1 MCFMPTHS
9 SLPVRPKTPTT
20 DSEEVYLK
28 LIRVTESLSAGV
40 SDVLKAF
47 DLTQTQ
53 YNALRILRGAGKD
66 GATCTEIGERMVT
79 KDSDIT
85 RLLDRLDARGLI
97 TRVRHEDDRRR
108 IMVRITGTGLR
119 LLSDL
124 DAPVRNYHESRF
136 RSLTQGKLRELS
148 ILLDTIDSRDNF

>member
-9 SLPVRPKTPTT
+9 GLPVRPQTPAT

-28 LIRVTESLSAGV
+28 LILVAEGLSAGV
-40 SDVLKAF
+40 SDVLKTF

-119 LLSDL
+119 LLNDL
-124 DAPVRNYHESRF
+124 DAPVRTYHESRF
-136 RSLTQGKLRELS
+136 CPLTQGQLRELF